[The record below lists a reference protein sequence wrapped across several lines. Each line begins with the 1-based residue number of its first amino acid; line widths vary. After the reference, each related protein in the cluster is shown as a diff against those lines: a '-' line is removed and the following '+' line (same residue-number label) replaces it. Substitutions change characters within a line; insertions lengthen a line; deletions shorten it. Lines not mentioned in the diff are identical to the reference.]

1 MLQRIST
8 ALVYLAIFI
17 PVLII
22 GSWVFDIFAFLI
34 AAIIFSELISMK
46 GISAGSFGAVT
57 GYISL
62 FFIVL
67 RDRFVDIFP
76 FLTSANVLIL
86 TMLVWLVY
94 MLFTKLETTIE
105 EIGLLLFGLFYIG
118 NAFQT
123 FVVIR
128 DVEFLA
134 IFYIMVVIWTTD
146 TGAYLVGRKFG
157 KNKLAP
163 SISPNKTVE
172 GAVGGV
178 IVSLLASYLFILL
191 FPVTRTIYPSF
202 LIVILL
208 SIGGQLGD
216 LIESAIK
223 RHYDIKDSGSML
235 PGHGG
240 LFDRFDSLIFV
251 LNIIKFLM
259 DFGIFAY

>member
-1 MLQRIST
+1 M
-8 ALVYLAIFI
+8 
-17 PVLII
+17 
-22 GSWVFDIFAFLI
+22 
-34 AAIIFSELISMK
+34 
-46 GISAGSFGAVT
+46 
-57 GYISL
+57 
-62 FFIVL
+62 
-67 RDRFVDIFP
+67 
-76 FLTSANVLIL
+76 TSANVVIFSTLL
-86 TMLVWLVY
+86 LLVSMLYSKW
-94 MLFTKLETTIE
+94 EITIDKV
-105 EIGLLLFGLFYIG
+105 GLLLLGIFYIG

-134 IFYIMVVIWTTD
+134 IFYIMVIIWTTD
-146 TGAYLVGRKFG
+146 SGAYLIGRKYG
-157 KNKLAP
+157 KNKLSP
-163 SISPNKTVE
+163 IISPNKTIE
-172 GAVGGV
+172 GAAGGV
-178 IVSLLASYLFILL
+178 VISLAASYLFMLF

-223 RHYDIKDSGSML
+223 RHYNVKDSGSML

-251 LNIIKFLM
+251 MNIIKFLM

>member
-1 MLQRIST
+1 MLQRILT
-8 ALVYLAIFI
+8 ALVYLAIII
-17 PVLII
+17 PVLMI
-22 GSWVFDIFAFLI
+22 GGWVFDLFAFLI

-46 GISAGSFGAVT
+46 GIATNSFEAII

-67 RDRFVDIFP
+67 ADRFVENFP
-76 FLTSANVLIL
+76 FMTSANVVIL
-86 TMLVWLVY
+86 TTLLLLVSMLYSKW
-94 MLFTKLETTIE
+94 EITIDKV
-105 EIGLLLFGLFYIG
+105 GLLLLGIFYIG

-134 IFYIMVVIWTTD
+134 IFYIMVIIWTTD
-146 TGAYLVGRKFG
+146 SGAYLIGRKYG
-157 KNKLAP
+157 KNKLSP
-163 SISPNKTVE
+163 IISPNKTIE
-172 GAVGGV
+172 GAAGGV
-178 IVSLLASYLFILL
+178 VISLAASYLFMLL

-223 RHYDIKDSGSML
+223 RHYNVKDSGSML

-251 LNIIKFLM
+251 MNIIKFLM

>member
-1 MLQRIST
+1 MLQRILT

-22 GSWVFDIFAFLI
+22 GGWVFDFFAFLI

-46 GISAGSFGAVT
+46 GIAANSFEAIT

-67 RDRFVDIFP
+67 ADRFVEISP
-76 FLTSANVLIL
+76 FLTSANVIIL
-86 TMLVWLVY
+86 TMLIWLVS
-94 MLFTKLETTIE
+94 MLFSKLEISIE
-105 EIGLLLFGLFYIG
+105 KIGLLLFGIFYIG

-123 FVVIR
+123 FVIIR

-134 IFYIMVVIWTTD
+134 IFYIMIVIWTTD
-146 TGAYLVGRKFG
+146 SGAYLVGRKYG
-157 KNKLAP
+157 KNKLSP
-163 SISPNKTVE
+163 TISPNKTIE
-172 GAVGGV
+172 GAAGG
-178 IVSLLASYLFILL
+178 IVTSLAASYLFMLL

-202 LIVILL
+202 FIVILL

-216 LIESAIK
+216 LIESAMK
-223 RHYDIKDSGSML
+223 RHYKVKDSGSML

-251 LNIIKFLM
+251 MNIIKFLI